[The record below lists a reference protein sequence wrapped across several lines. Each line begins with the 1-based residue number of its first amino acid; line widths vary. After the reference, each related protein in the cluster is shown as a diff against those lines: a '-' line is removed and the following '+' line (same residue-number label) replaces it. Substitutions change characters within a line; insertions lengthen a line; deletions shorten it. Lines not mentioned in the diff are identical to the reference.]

1 MNDVIKIN
9 KPFLGSAEFI
19 AAARQAVF
27 DIVRQQLDP
36 TDEVKLSID
45 DIYEVTHSCVLGY
58 QKAMIS
64 TPLPD
69 GKYYEVTYNKTHNLM
84 YVDCYVR
91 YAQHVFDIELNG

>member
-45 DIYEVTHSCVLGY
+45 DIYEVT
-58 QKAMIS
+58 
-64 TPLPD
+64 
-69 GKYYEVTYNKTHNLM
+69 M